1 MHIFDKDVYRAAK
14 LLIDQNGEE
23 AVIVASKRADQ
34 FLAEGDRDGQRLWMQ
49 IVKAVLELKNTT
61 KPDRLN

>member
-1 MHIFDKDVYRAAK
+1 MYIFDKDVYRAAK

-23 AVIVASKRADQ
+23 AAIMASKRADQ
-34 FLAEGDRDGQRLWMQ
+34 CLAEGDRDGQRLWMQ